1 MNTRNMPND
10 GDIAHLD
17 PMDESARSAK
27 SRIAGAAEAVKDTAA
42 SVASDVKDRAAGL
55 VENAKDTAIH
65 KADEARTA
73 AVDAGHRLSDT
84 LREAAERQPQDS
96 FAARAMT
103 LMASGLSD
111 MTGKMDST
119 SVSQAMAEARDMAR
133 RHPVATATVAAAVG
147 FALMRLVRA
156 MPAARRDAPQPG
168 DRPEF

>member
-1 MNTRNMPND
+1 MNTRPMHKD

-17 PMDESARSAK
+17 PVNGPAK
-27 SRIAGAAEAVKDTAA
+27 TAKDRITDAAEAVKDTAA

-55 VENAKDTAIH
+55 VETAKDSAMH
-65 KADEARTA
+65 KADEARSA

-84 LREAAERQPQDS
+84 LREAAERQPEDS
-96 FAARAMT
+96 FAAKAMT
-103 LMASGLSD
+103 LVAGGLSD
-111 MTGKMDST
+111 LTRKMDST
-119 SVSQAMAEARDMAR
+119 SVSQAMAEARDIAR

-156 MPAARRDAPQPG
+156 MPVARGTTAQPS